1 MKRFFRNIPWKNV
14 LIIALVAVLGVGAVA
29 GVAAIAKNDSK
40 TISSTVFKRGAIDQ
54 NGFYVESE
62 NSLYTKDLIECQ
74 GLEIAPDFEA
84 TGTYQVFFYDAKK
97 AFIGST
103 QVFDC
108 SIDGVYIRGEEFAF
122 AKYCRIMITPET
134 PKDDYGNT
142 IEDYKIK
149 FYEVAGIANKFTI
162 SVNKS
167 QGANNGYS
175 DYEIIGKNV
184 AFHHAGLNQVGMEY
198 TGPQPYDGYD
208 LIHIDVEGK
217 EKVVLQQ
224 YKCESLAYRIVDG
237 EGMVIYAGAYPAEKN
252 VEISLPENSVDI
264 YISINQVSGN
274 YLIHAE

>member
-1 MKRFFRNIPWKNV
+1 MKRFFRNIPWRNI
-14 LIIALVAVLGVGAVA
+14 LIIGLVAVLGIGAVV
-29 GVAAIAKNDSK
+29 GITSIVKEDMK
-40 TISSTVFKRGAIDQ
+40 EISATAFKRGAIDQ

-62 NSLYTKDLIECQ
+62 NSIYTKDLIECQ

-84 TGTYQVFFYDAKK
+84 GGHYQVFYYAPDKS
-97 AFIGST
+97 FIGST
-103 QVFDC
+103 ILLNCQ
-108 SIDGVYIRGEEFAF
+108 SDGVYVKGESFPL
-122 AKYCRIMITPET
+122 AKYCRIMITPES

-167 QGANNGYS
+167 QSANNGYS

-184 AFHHAGLNQVGMEY
+184 AFYHAGLNQVGMEY

-208 LIHIDVEGK
+208 LIHINVEGK